1 MTYDLVIVGAGPAGA
16 AAALTARRVAPD
28 ARVAVVDR
36 AEFPRDKPCGDAIS
50 PDAVAELA
58 KLGAS
63 AAVDGCPAVNRL
75 RLRAPSGAEVADGPP
90 AVGYVV
96 PRLTFDARLAAM
108 ARASGV
114 DWIRATVRAVRR
126 DHHGIHITTSAGHL
140 AGRAVIGAD
149 GANSVVRRAVG
160 AAPISADHLGV
171 AVRGYAPA
179 PPGPHELLLVWERG
193 DVLAYA
199 WSFAIDERRCN
210 VGYGVFGTRRP
221 PSRDALISRM
231 EALLPH
237 AADADPGSIRGH
249 RLPLSNGGVRFGR
262 GRVLLTG
269 DAASLINPITGE
281 GIYYA
286 LLSGRLA
293 ASAALRSPAAPLPGY
308 RAMVHA
314 ALGGHIRST
323 RWLASIAAR
332 SRVLDQL
339 VRAAA
344 QSPATLELLADLAFG
359 KGALT
364 PASTLTVSRALASA
378 TLPRHRVRARR

>member
-36 AEFPRDKPCGDAIS
+36 AEFPRDKPCGDAVS

-63 AAVDGCPAVNRL
+63 EAVDGCSPVNRL
-75 RLRAPSGAEVADGPP
+75 RLRAPSGAEVADAPP

-96 PRLTFDARLAAM
+96 PRLTFDGRLAAI

-114 DWIRATVRAVRR
+114 DWLHATVRDVHP
-126 DHHGIHITTSAGHL
+126 DHDRIRVTTTTAQL
-140 AGRAVIGAD
+140 VARVVIGAD
-149 GANSVVRRAVG
+149 GANSAVRRAVRT
-160 AAPISADHLGV
+160 APISPDHMGV

-179 PPGPHELLLVWERG
+179 PPGPQELLLVWERG
-193 DVLAYA
+193 DALAYA
-199 WSFAIDERRCN
+199 WSFAIDDRRCN

-221 PSRDALISRM
+221 PSRDALTSRM
-231 EALLPH
+231 MALLPH
-237 AADADPGSIRGH
+237 AADTDPGSIRGH
-249 RLPLSNGGVRFGR
+249 RLPLSNGGVDLGD
-262 GRVLLTG
+262 GRVLLSG

-293 ASAALRSPAAPLPGY
+293 ASAALRSPATPLTGY
-308 RAMVHA
+308 RAMFQAV
-314 ALGGHIRST
+314 LGGHIRST

-332 SRVLDQL
+332 SRVLDRL

-344 QSPATLELLADLAFG
+344 RSPATLELLADLAFG

-364 PASTLTVSRALASA
+364 AASALTVSRGLASA
-378 TLPRHRVRARR
+378 TLPRRVQAQR

>member
-1 MTYDLVIVGAGPAGA
+1 MDYDLVIVGAGPAGA

-36 AEFPRDKPCGDAIS
+36 AAFPRDKPCGDAVS
-50 PDAVAELA
+50 PDAAAELA
-58 KLGAS
+58 KLGVS
-63 AAVDGCPAVNRL
+63 EVLDGCSPVNRL
-75 RLRAPSGAEVADGPP
+75 RLRAPSGVEVADAPP

-96 PRLTFDARLAAM
+96 PRLTFDARLAGA

-114 DWIRATVRAVRR
+114 DWLHATVRDIHHDRDGVR
-126 DHHGIHITTSAGHL
+126 ITTSSQDLVA
-140 AGRAVIGAD
+140 RVVIGAD
-149 GANSVVRRAVG
+149 GANSAVRRAVN
-160 AAPISADHLGV
+160 ATPIDGRHMGV

-179 PPGPHELLLVWERG
+179 PAGPQELLLVWERG
-193 DVLAYA
+193 HVLAYA
-199 WSFAIDERRCN
+199 WSFAIDADRCN
-210 VGYGVFGTRRP
+210 VGYGVFGTRNP
-221 PSRDALISRM
+221 PRRDALTSRM
-231 EALLPH
+231 VALLPH
-237 AADADPGSIRGH
+237 AADTDPGSIRGH
-249 RLPLSNGGVRFGR
+249 RLPLSNGGVGLGA

-293 ASAALRSPAAPLPGY
+293 ASAALRSATTPLAGY
-308 RAMVHA
+308 RAMLRA

-323 RWLASIAAR
+323 RLLASIAAR

-344 QSPATLELLADLAFG
+344 RSPATLELLADLAFG

-364 PASTLTVSRALASA
+364 PSSAIIVSRALGPELAKRYA
-378 TLPRHRVRARR
+378 T